1 MRRIIYFSVLLILF
15 QNIDAQNKLD
25 LSSAVYSLSNYLIS
39 NEFNSLS
46 KNKTDLE
53 KIDLLYLK
61 SLQINDNDYSEA
73 LLTLTFATLPFN
85 KIKLHVPIFGIKI
98 NIPLPSTN
106 DSLFR
111 AKLKNTPRQ
120 LFFDSPKNK
129 SGDIDKIAHFF
140 GNAFLSYNVSWIH
153 LSEFLGLL
161 VESFESEFKIA
172 GSFDKRDLFVNK
184 LGSAFGVALKKNL
197 KLLPSQFF
205 EIYNLLFIN
214 TNFY

>member
-1 MRRIIYFSVLLILF
+1 LRRLIYFSVLLFLF
-15 QNIDAQNKLD
+15 QNFNAQNKLD

-46 KNKTDLE
+46 QNKSDLE

-61 SLQINDNDYSEA
+61 SLQINNDDYSEA

-85 KIKLHVPIFGIKI
+85 KIKLHIPIFGIKI
-98 NIPLPSTN
+98 MIPLPSTN

-111 AKLKNTPRQ
+111 AKLKQTPRQ

-129 SGDIDKIAHFF
+129 SGDIDKVAHFF

-153 LSEFLGLL
+153 LSEILGLL

-184 LGSAFGVALKKNL
+184 LGSAFGFALKENL